1 MLAEARHIGI
11 WGFGKEGRAT
21 FAFIAERYPDVRIT
35 VLGDAAAPPADLPA
49 GTPYLGADEGLAAL
63 AAGSFDLVVK
73 SPGITP
79 LRPEIAAAKA
89 RGTQFTSS
97 TNLWFAYRR
106 RGTVIGITGTKGK
119 STVASFAACLI
130 ANGGHD
136 VRLLG
141 NVGTAAIAEEGGRDA
156 TVLEL
161 SSYQIA
167 DLAHAPDVAAINN
180 LFPEHVPWHGS
191 LEAYY
196 TDKLR
201 LAFIDPAIPL
211 VANWDNAELQRRLAG
226 RPNVDWCNGA
236 GGGYAMASGALLY
249 NGEPVVIAGD
259 LPPGL
264 HNLSN
269 LALAAATVK
278 AAGLLADPL
287 HLDLTGLVALPHRL
301 QLHPLANGC
310 VAVDD
315 SIATVPE
322 ATMAALERFS
332 GHSIHLILG
341 GSNRGQDYSA
351 LIAALPRHRI
361 AGVWLLPETGHANA
375 AQCRAALPGTIVDVC
390 ADLAAAVAG
399 IGQHLTPGDTI
410 LLSPAA
416 PSFTQFA
423 NFEERGASFVAM
435 CKARW
440 GLAQETGADA

>member
-21 FAFIAERYPDVRIT
+21 YAFIAERHPGVRIT
-35 VLGDAAAPPADLPA
+35 VLGDAAAAPADMPA
-49 GTPYLGADEGLAAL
+49 GATYLGAQDGLAAL
-63 AAGSFDLVVK
+63 VAGSFDLVVK

-106 RGTVIGITGTKGK
+106 RGKVIGITGTKGK
-119 STVASFAACLI
+119 STAASFAACLI
-130 ANGGHD
+130 ANAGHD

-141 NVGTAAIAEEGGRDA
+141 NVGTAAIADDGGRDA

-167 DLAHAPDVAAINN
+167 DLVHAPDVAAVNN

-201 LAFIDPAIPL
+201 LAFIDPAVPL
-211 VANWDNAELQRRLAG
+211 VANWDNDDLRRRIG
-226 RPNVDWCNGA
+226 NRPNVDWCNGA
-236 GGGYAMASGALLY
+236 GSYSMMSGVLLHE
-249 NGEPVVIAGD
+249 GEPVTIVGD

-287 HLDLTGLVALPHRL
+287 RLDLTGLVALPHRL
-301 QLHPLANGC
+301 QLHLLANGC

-322 ATMAALERFS
+322 ATLAALERFS
-332 GHSIHLILG
+332 GQTIHLILG
-341 GSNRGQDYSA
+341 GSNRGQDYCA
-351 LIAALPRHRI
+351 LIATLAHHRI
-361 AGVWLLPETGHANA
+361 AGVWLLPETGHTIA
-375 AQCRAALPGTIVDVC
+375 AACQAALPAAIVEVC
-390 ADLAAAVAG
+390 PDLAAAIAG
-399 IGQHLTPGDTI
+399 IDPYLTPGDII

-423 NFEERGASFVAM
+423 NFEDRGTSFVAL

-440 GLAQETGADA
+440 GLVSEAAE